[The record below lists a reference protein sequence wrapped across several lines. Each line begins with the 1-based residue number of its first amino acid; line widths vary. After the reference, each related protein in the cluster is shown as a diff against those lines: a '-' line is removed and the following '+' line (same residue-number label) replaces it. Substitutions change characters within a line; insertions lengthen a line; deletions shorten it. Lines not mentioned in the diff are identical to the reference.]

1 MPRRWL
7 GDAVYFPECRQAYAK
22 MLEGGWIDAVRRIH
36 PEKGIY
42 TYWNFSYWGGY
53 DRSSGRRMD
62 HLLVSPSLSDRLR
75 SAGVDVDTRGWEKP
89 SDRAPAWIKLY

>member
-1 MPRRWL
+1 
-7 GDAVYFPECRQAYAK
+7 

-53 DRSSGRRMD
+53 DRSLGLRMD